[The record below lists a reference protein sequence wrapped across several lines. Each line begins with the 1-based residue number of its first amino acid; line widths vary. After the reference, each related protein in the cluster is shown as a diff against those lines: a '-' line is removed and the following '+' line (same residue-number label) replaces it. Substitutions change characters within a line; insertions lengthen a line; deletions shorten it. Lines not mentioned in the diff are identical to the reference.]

1 MRRIAI
7 LLTLLVAGA
16 AFAATEKKISESEKP
31 RPVANELTVSLDV
44 KDMEARDILKSMGRQ
59 CRIKNLAIDAA
70 VQGKGTFYFQ
80 DVPCRI
86 AFPIVLRSLGLDS
99 VTYPNVITVGTRP
112 R

>member
-1 MRRIAI
+1 MRSVAL

-16 AFAATEKKISESEKP
+16 AFGATEKKISERETP
-31 RPVANELTVSLDV
+31 RPMVNELTVSLDV
-44 KDMEARDILKSMGRQ
+44 KDMEARDILKSMQRQ
-59 CRIKNLAIDAA
+59 CRVKNLALDPG

-80 DVPCRI
+80 DVPCRT

-99 VTYPNVITVGTRP
+99 ITYPNVITVGTRP